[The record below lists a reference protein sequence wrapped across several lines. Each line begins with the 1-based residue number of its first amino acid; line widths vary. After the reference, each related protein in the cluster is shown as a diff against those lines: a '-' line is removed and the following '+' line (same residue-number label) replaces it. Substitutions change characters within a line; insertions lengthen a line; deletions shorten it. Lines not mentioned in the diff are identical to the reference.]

1 MPNYNPYQYYP
12 QQQTAYQQ
20 QMNVAQPQQ
29 PQQIQNGG
37 FITVPNEDVVYTY
50 PIALGNC
57 ITFKVE
63 GQPIVIEKIKGFSQF
78 EAPIIKRY
86 RLVEE
91 EKQEV
96 VKEATPDNIALDTI
110 KGEIKAIWNEI
121 ATLKEPKKPV
131 SRKKEVATDDTE

>member
-1 MPNYNPYQYYP
+1 MSNYNPYQYYP
-12 QQQTAYQQ
+12 QQAYQQ
-20 QMNVAQPQQ
+20 QMNVAQSQQ

-37 FITVPNEDVVYTY
+37 FITVPNEEVVYTY

-91 EKQEV
+91 EKQDD
-96 VKEATPDNIALDTI
+96 VKEATTENIALDSI

-131 SRKKEVATDDTE
+131 SRKKEVASDDPE